1 MLFYYQNLGGGMSE
15 NGSHN
20 NAWEGKIDSI
30 HKDIRLILEHI
41 ARQTFI
47 NESHKNSIDEITKE
61 VDLLSAKLS
70 ALENKSSEA
79 SGGLKVIRFALTLLA
94 GAILGVCGW
103 SGSQIIQTNSD
114 MSLIKEKITRLEI
127 DVQQNRGFK

>member
-1 MLFYYQNLGGGMSE
+1 MPE

-61 VDLLSAKLS
+61 VDQLSAKL
-70 ALENKSSEA
+70 

-94 GAILGVCGW
+94 GAILGVCSW